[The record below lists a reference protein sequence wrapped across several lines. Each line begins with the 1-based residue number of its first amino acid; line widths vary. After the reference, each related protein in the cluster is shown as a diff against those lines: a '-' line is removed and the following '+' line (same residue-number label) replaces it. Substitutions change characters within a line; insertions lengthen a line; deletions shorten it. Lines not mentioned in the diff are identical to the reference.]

1 MEPVIQELLQKAR
14 DSLLKGEYAQLLSE
28 ASNIITLES
37 QNIKAKELKAYAL
50 INLGDC
56 DGGIRLLR
64 EVALH
69 PNAPVSALYEYGSLL
84 LAKDNASEAKAILER
99 AQNQLPNTFEIL
111 HDLATANA
119 KLGLKQE
126 ALKQYEQA
134 AQINPNSAE
143 LFFNIG
149 RLHDEL
155 FHEEKALACYQR
167 SIDIDPSFID
177 PWINMGINL
186 SLLKRY
192 EESLG
197 CYQKALVLNPAHD
210 FLYGNSIQ
218 NEMYLGIWSER
229 EDKLKKIIDGVAA
242 NCAVVSPFTLLALS
256 DDLALQKRA
265 AQIYVGKRYQTQ
277 QFIGLNQPRKNQK
290 IKIAYLSGDFR
301 NHPVTHL
308 IAELL
313 ELHDRSQY
321 EVYAFAWGADS
332 QSRERKRIKNSVDEF
347 VDISELS
354 DSAATQLIK
363 NRGVDIAIDL
373 GGYTQ
378 LSRTQIFANRVA
390 PIQISYLGYMGT
402 MGCDYIDY
410 TIADEVL
417 VPIENCQH
425 YSEKMIYMP
434 HCFQVSDHQ
443 REMSSKKLDRVD
455 FGLPDT
461 GVVYCCFNNNYKITP
476 EIFSSWMNILK
487 YVEGSI
493 LWLHASNQSIIENL
507 NNEAIRFGIDS
518 QRLVFAETLPHAEY
532 LARYQVA
539 DLFLDTMPY
548 NAGTTANDALWTG
561 LPVLTCMGNSMA
573 SRMAGSL
580 LKNLDLPELITYS
593 LAEYQTKAIEF
604 GNDPQK
610 LKSIRNK
617 LEKNK
622 ATSPLFNA
630 ALFARNL
637 EIAYREIYRRHE
649 AGEKVEHLHIKE
661 LT

>member
-1 MEPVIQELLQKAR
+1 M
-14 DSLLKGEYAQLLSE
+14 
-28 ASNIITLES
+28 
-37 QNIKAKELKAYAL
+37 
-50 INLGDC
+50 
-56 DGGIRLLR
+56 
-64 EVALH
+64 
-69 PNAPVSALYEYGSLL
+69 
-84 LAKDNASEAKAILER
+84 
-99 AQNQLPNTFEIL
+99 
-111 HDLATANA
+111 
-119 KLGLKQE
+119 
-126 ALKQYEQA
+126 
-134 AQINPNSAE
+134 
-143 LFFNIG
+143 
-149 RLHDEL
+149 
-155 FHEEKALACYQR
+155 
-167 SIDIDPSFID
+167 
-177 PWINMGINL
+177 
-186 SLLKRY
+186 
-192 EESLG
+192 
-197 CYQKALVLNPAHD
+197 
-210 FLYGNSIQ
+210 
-218 NEMYLGIWSER
+218 
-229 EDKLKKIIDGVAA
+229 
-242 NCAVVSPFTLLALS
+242 LALS

-402 MGCDYIDY
+402 MGCDFIDY

-434 HCFQVSDHQ
+434 HCFQVSDRQ

-455 FGLPDT
+455 FGIPDT

-507 NNEAIRFGIDS
+507 NNEAIRFGIDP

-637 EIAYREIYRRHE
+637 ESAYREIYRRHE